1 MKRMTNK
8 RAFLAVAMI
17 VLLLTASVGGTAAFL
32 TDGTDEVA
40 NVFTPA
46 DVTST
51 VIEPTWSD
59 GSITKSN
66 VTIRNTGNIDAYMR
80 AAIVV
85 TWQDA
90 NGNVLSVKPDADE
103 YSLIIGSGWEE
114 NSDGYYYC
122 KEIVDAGENSDV
134 LITSCTVIADAPI
147 DGYTLHVEVIG
158 SAIQAE
164 GWDSGVTGAKA
175 AFDAAD
181 N

>member
-46 DVTST
+46 DVTSE
-51 VIEPTWSD
+51 VVEPYWQD
-59 GSITKSN
+59 GNIVKSN
-66 VTIRNTGNIDAYMR
+66 VTIRNTGNIDVYMR

-90 NGNVLSVKPDADE
+90 NGNVLSV
-103 YSLIIGSGWEE
+103 
-114 NSDGYYYC
+114 
-122 KEIVDAGENSDV
+122 
-134 LITSCTVIADAPI
+134 
-147 DGYTLHVEVIG
+147 
-158 SAIQAE
+158 
-164 GWDSGVTGAKA
+164 
-175 AFDAAD
+175 
-181 N
+181 